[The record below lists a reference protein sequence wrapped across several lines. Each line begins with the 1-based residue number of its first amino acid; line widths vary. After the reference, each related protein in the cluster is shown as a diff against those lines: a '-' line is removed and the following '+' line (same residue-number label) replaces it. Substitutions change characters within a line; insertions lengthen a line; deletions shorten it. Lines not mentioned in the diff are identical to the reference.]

1 MKRYHHCYG
10 DLIPWETGAWVKH
23 EDVEAQLN
31 EIRALQRPTEVVLFM
46 SQLHTIVARRCPKNV
61 VGQPV
66 VSDFDKL
73 TATETEMREALDFV
87 KSKRKENT

>member
-1 MKRYHHCYG
+1 MKRYQHCYNCG
-10 DLIPWETGAWVKH
+10 EWTRYKDSVLL
-23 EDVEAQLN
+23 D
-31 EIRALQRPTEVVLFM
+31 EIRTLVRPTEVVLFM
-46 SQLHTIVARRCPKNV
+46 SQLHNIVARRCPKNV
-61 VGQPV
+61 VGVPV